1 MGAVDSKQ
9 WRECC
14 KTNYRAVFCFCFP
27 FLFLSFSFHCRA
39 DEGSTVVCKLN
50 QIVKWIAFKRTV
62 VGEKKMRGLC
72 HETFHFFSFLRSQ
85 FQSLYSF
92 ANNVNQTGFPVQ
104 YLVLLHEK
112 KKKENAEIPIL
123 RIYSF
128 YHWLSL
134 KMTIG
139 SYLLKLKK
147 KKYQLKML

>member
-112 KKKENAEIPIL
+112 KKKKTL
-123 RIYSF
+123 KFLYSEST
-128 YHWLSL
+128 LS
-134 KMTIG
+134 TTG
-139 SYLLKLKK
+139 SPSKWP
-147 KKYQLKML
+147 